1 MKKME
6 NQITTNQFDL
16 LLMHGGMMHDGLSS
30 DEAIAAIMI
39 MEEPAEDIAWL
50 IKRVKGKGNEVK

>member
-1 MKKME
+1 M
-6 NQITTNQFDL
+6 TTNQFDL

-50 IKRVKGKGNEVK
+50 IKRVKGKGNEAK

>member
-1 MKKME
+1 MTM
-6 NQITTNQFDL
+6 NQFDL

-39 MEEPAEDIAWL
+39 MEEPGEDIAWL
-50 IKRVKGKGNEVK
+50 IKRVKGNETK